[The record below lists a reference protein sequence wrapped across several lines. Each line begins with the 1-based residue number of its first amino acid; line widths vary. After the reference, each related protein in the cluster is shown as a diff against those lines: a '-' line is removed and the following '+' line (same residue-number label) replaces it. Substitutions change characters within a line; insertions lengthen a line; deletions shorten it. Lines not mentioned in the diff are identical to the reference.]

1 MCPQKTNNFR
11 NKERHKPC
19 KSFKA
24 VLCYTFTIQIICPL
38 LILFICLFIF
48 ATQAN
53 PSRKFASIRFVKEK
67 RSKAEKRDASSGR
80 SSDEEL
86 SSVEL
91 EGPPSSLSK
100 KRSSSWRLAAMFT
113 KSQSNPK
120 PDRGI
125 FPAYLIQL
133 TFTLGKH
140 CCKDFSVKL
149 KLHQLI
155 VIVWNLIRSD
165 GARQRQVHLA

>member
-1 MCPQKTNNFR
+1 MMCRKKKKQL

-19 KSFKA
+19 KSFSA
-24 VLCYTFTIQIICPL
+24 VFCYSFSIEIICPL

-67 RSKAEKRDASSGR
+67 RSKEEKRDASSGR

-86 SSVEL
+86 SGVEL

-125 FPAYLIQL
+125 FPVYLIQL
-133 TFTLGKH
+133 TFALGKH
-140 CCKDFSVKL
+140 RWKDFTVKL
-149 KLHQLI
+149 KLH
-155 VIVWNLIRSD
+155 
-165 GARQRQVHLA
+165 

>member
-1 MCPQKTNNFR
+1 M
-11 NKERHKPC
+11 
-19 KSFKA
+19 
-24 VLCYTFTIQIICPL
+24 
-38 LILFICLFIF
+38 
-48 ATQAN
+48 
-53 PSRKFASIRFVKEK
+53 KEK

-86 SSVEL
+86 SGVEL

-125 FPAYLIQL
+125 LVYLIQL
-133 TFTLGKH
+133 TFTLEKN
-140 CCKDFSVKL
+140 CCKDFTVKL
-149 KLHQLI
+149 KLH
-155 VIVWNLIRSD
+155 
-165 GARQRQVHLA
+165 

>member
-1 MCPQKTNNFR
+1 M
-11 NKERHKPC
+11 
-19 KSFKA
+19 
-24 VLCYTFTIQIICPL
+24 
-38 LILFICLFIF
+38 
-48 ATQAN
+48 
-53 PSRKFASIRFVKEK
+53 KEK

-86 SSVEL
+86 SGVEL

-125 FPAYLIQL
+125 FPVYLIQL
-133 TFTLGKH
+133 TFTLGKN
-140 CCKDFSVKL
+140 CCKDFTVKL
-149 KLHQLI
+149 KLH
-155 VIVWNLIRSD
+155 
-165 GARQRQVHLA
+165 

>member
-1 MCPQKTNNFR
+1 M
-11 NKERHKPC
+11 
-19 KSFKA
+19 
-24 VLCYTFTIQIICPL
+24 
-38 LILFICLFIF
+38 
-48 ATQAN
+48 
-53 PSRKFASIRFVKEK
+53 KEK

-91 EGPPSSLSK
+91 EGPPCSLSK

-120 PDRGI
+120 PGRGI
-125 FPAYLIQL
+125 FPVYLIQL

-140 CCKDFSVKL
+140 WGKDFTVKL
-149 KLHQLI
+149 KVHWLI
-155 VIVWNLIRSD
+155 VIVWNLMRSD
-165 GARQRQVHLA
+165 GAQQRQVHLA

>member
-1 MCPQKTNNFR
+1 M
-11 NKERHKPC
+11 
-19 KSFKA
+19 
-24 VLCYTFTIQIICPL
+24 
-38 LILFICLFIF
+38 
-48 ATQAN
+48 
-53 PSRKFASIRFVKEK
+53 KEK
-67 RSKAEKRDASSGR
+67 SSKAEKRDASSGR

-120 PDRGI
+120 QDRGI
-125 FPAYLIQL
+125 FPVYLIQL

-140 CCKDFSVKL
+140 FCKDFTVTL
-149 KLHQLI
+149 KLH
-155 VIVWNLIRSD
+155 
-165 GARQRQVHLA
+165 